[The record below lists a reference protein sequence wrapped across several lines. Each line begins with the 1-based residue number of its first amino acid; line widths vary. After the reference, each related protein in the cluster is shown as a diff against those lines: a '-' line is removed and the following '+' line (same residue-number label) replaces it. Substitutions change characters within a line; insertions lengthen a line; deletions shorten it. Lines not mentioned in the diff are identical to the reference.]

1 MLKVIDKYGED
12 LYRKI
17 DSIIKKLKVDF
28 DEMNFKYLVVLKK

>member
-17 DSIIKKLKVDF
+17 DSIIKKLKVDL